1 MTEGPK
7 YPGVLVALEDLW
19 GSAGNAYEI
28 LGRIKRALID
38 GEQGGDCDE
47 GAAAAFYAEATSGDY
62 DHLLATVDAYVDAY
76 VVLSHSKSRLDTEHL
91 CPLSEFRKEYAKVV
105 KENH

>member
-19 GSAGNAYEI
+19 GSAGNAYAI
-28 LGRIKRALID
+28 LGRIKDALTV
-38 GEQGGDCDE
+38 GAQGGDCDE
-47 GAAAAFYAEATSGDY
+47 GAAAAFYADATSGDY

-76 VVLSHSKSRLDTEHL
+76 IVLTPSTGGAQFQ
-91 CPLSEFRKEYAKVV
+91 PLSEFRKEYASRV